1 MKANL
6 KAEDKRLVAVLM
18 STKGDI
24 TRERIIRGMSS
35 YGNPR
40 MNKQFVSTTEEG
52 YQTVLIFEIYNDC
65 APLKDRIGYR
75 LRKLFTTARMKL
87 NGNKVVVTVVIEGE
101 TDRFP
106 MHGAFH

>member
-1 MKANL
+1 MKA
-6 KAEDKRLVAVLM
+6 KDKRLVAVLM

-24 TRERIIRGMSS
+24 TKERILREMSS

-40 MNKQFVSTTEEG
+40 MNKQYVSTTEDG
-52 YQTVLIFEIYNDC
+52 YQTVLIFELYNDC
-65 APLKDRIGYR
+65 ASLKDRIGYR
-75 LRKLFTTARMKL
+75 LRKLLTTARMKL
-87 NGNKVVVTVVIEGE
+87 NGNKIVVTVVIEGE